1 MKKKVSVIVPYYK
14 NLKYIFQCLQ
24 SIYNQNYKNF
34 EIILVYDDNNK
45 NDLRVIKKKFGKHK
59 NFRIFA
65 NYKNVGVSMSRNKG
79 IKKAKGYYIAFLD
92 SDDFWKKNKLK
103 LQIKFMEM
111 NGLDLS
117 YTAYE
122 ILKNKRKVKH
132 SIKKKYTY
140 NELIKK
146 CDIGLSTVVMRS
158 KMSGIGLF
166 PNLKT
171 QEDFALW
178 LKYTRKKSKI
188 MGINKYLTVWRD
200 KPNSLSKNTIQKIND
215 SFKVFYRLEN
225 KNLLVSFYYLF
236 ILSFNKLKKFF
247 KISLHI

>member
-1 MKKKVSVIVPYYK
+1 MERKVSVIIPYYK
-14 NLKYIFQCLQ
+14 NLKYIHKCVQ
-24 SIYNQNYKNF
+24 SIYNQNYKNL
-34 EIILVYDDNNK
+34 EIILVYDDKNK
-45 NDLRVIKKKFGKHK
+45 SDLRVIKKKFGKYK
-59 NFRIFA
+59 NFKIFT
-65 NYKNVGVSMSRNKG
+65 NYKNLGVSMSRNKG
-79 IKKAKGYYIAFLD
+79 INKAKGYYIAFLD

-103 LQIKFMEM
+103 VQISFMEL
-111 NGLDLS
+111 NNLDLS

-132 SIKKKYTY
+132 SVKKKYTY

-158 KMSGIGLF
+158 KMSSIGLF

-188 MGINKYLTVWRD
+188 MGINKYLSVWRD

-225 KNLLVSFYYLF
+225 KNILVSFYYLF
-236 ILSFNKLKKFF
+236 ILSTNKLKKFF
-247 KISLHI
+247 KIRLFI

>member
-1 MKKKVSVIVPYYK
+1 MERKVSVIIPYYK
-14 NLKYIFQCLQ
+14 NLKYIYKCVQ
-24 SIYNQNYKNF
+24 SIYNQNYKNL
-34 EIILVYDDNNK
+34 EIILVYDDKNK
-45 NDLRVIKKKFGKHK
+45 CDLRVIKKKFGKYKNFKIFINHK
-59 NFRIFA
+59 NL
-65 NYKNVGVSMSRNKG
+65 GVSTSRNKG
-79 IKKAKGYYIAFLD
+79 IHKAKGYYIAFLD
-92 SDDFWKKNKLK
+92 ADDFWKKNKLK
-103 LQIKFMEM
+103 VQISFMEL
-111 NGLDLS
+111 NNLDLS

-132 SIKKKYTY
+132 SVKKKYTY

-158 KMSGIGLF
+158 KMSRIGLF

-188 MGINKYLTVWRD
+188 MGINKYLSVWRD

-225 KNLLVSFYYLF
+225 KNILVSFYYLF
-236 ILSFNKLKKFF
+236 ILSINKLKKFF
-247 KISLHI
+247 KIRLFI

>member
-1 MKKKVSVIVPYYK
+1 MERKVSVIVPYYK
-14 NLKYIFQCLQ
+14 NLKYIYKCVQ
-24 SIYNQNYKNF
+24 SIYNQNYKNL
-34 EIILVYDDNNK
+34 EIILVYDDKNKSDIKEIKKIIEKYKNFKIFINNK
-45 NDLRVIKKKFGKHK
+45 NL
-59 NFRIFA
+59 
-65 NYKNVGVSMSRNKG
+65 GVSMSRNKG
-79 IKKAKGYYIAFLD
+79 INKAKGYYIAFLD

-103 LQIKFMEM
+103 VQISFMEL
-111 NGLDLS
+111 NNLDLS

-132 SIKKKYTY
+132 SVKKKYSY

-158 KMSGIGLF
+158 KMSSIGLF

-188 MGINKYLTVWRD
+188 MGINKYLSVWRD

-225 KNLLVSFYYLF
+225 KNILVSFYYLF
-236 ILSFNKLKKFF
+236 ILSTNKLKKFF
-247 KISLHI
+247 KIRLFI

>member
-1 MKKKVSVIVPYYK
+1 
-14 NLKYIFQCLQ
+14 
-24 SIYNQNYKNF
+24 
-34 EIILVYDDNNK
+34 
-45 NDLRVIKKKFGKHK
+45 
-59 NFRIFA
+59 
-65 NYKNVGVSMSRNKG
+65 
-79 IKKAKGYYIAFLD
+79 
-92 SDDFWKKNKLK
+92 
-103 LQIKFMEM
+103 M

>member
-1 MKKKVSVIVPYYK
+1 MKRKVSVIIPYYK
-14 NLKYIFQCLQ
+14 NLKYIFKCVQ
-24 SIYNQNYKNF
+24 SIYNQNYKNL

-45 NDLRVIKKKFGKHK
+45 SDLRVIKKKFGKYKNFKIFMNHK
-59 NFRIFA
+59 NL
-65 NYKNVGVSMSRNKG
+65 GVSMSRNKG
-79 IKKAKGYYIAFLD
+79 INKAKGYYIAFLD

-103 LQIKFMEM
+103 VQINFMEK
-111 NGLDLS
+111 NNLDLS

-122 ILKNKRKVKH
+122 ILKNKRIVKH
-132 SIKKKYTY
+132 SVKKKYTY

-158 KMSGIGLF
+158 KMSRIGLF

-178 LKYTRKKSKI
+178 LQYTRKKSKI
-188 MGINKYLTVWRD
+188 MGINKYLSVWRD

>member
-1 MKKKVSVIVPYYK
+1 MKRKVSVIIPYYK
-14 NLKYIFQCLQ
+14 NLKYIFKCVQ
-24 SIYNQNYKNF
+24 SIYNQNYKNL

-45 NDLRVIKKKFGKHK
+45 SDLRVIKKKFGKYKNFKIFMNHK
-59 NFRIFA
+59 NL
-65 NYKNVGVSMSRNKG
+65 GVSMSRNKG
-79 IKKAKGYYIAFLD
+79 INKAKGYYIAFLD

-103 LQIKFMEM
+103 VQINFMEK
-111 NGLDLS
+111 NNLDLS

-122 ILKNKRKVKH
+122 ILKNKRIVKH
-132 SIKKKYTY
+132 SVKKKYTY

-158 KMSGIGLF
+158 KMSRIGLF

-188 MGINKYLTVWRD
+188 MGINKYLSVWRD

-225 KNLLVSFYYLF
+225 KNILVSFYYLI
-236 ILSFNKLKKFF
+236 ILSINKLKKFF
-247 KISLHI
+247 KIRLFV

>member
-1 MKKKVSVIVPYYK
+1 MKRKVSVIIPYYK
-14 NLKYIFQCLQ
+14 NLKYIFKCVQ
-24 SIYNQNYKNF
+24 SIYNQNYKNL

-45 NDLRVIKKKFGKHK
+45 SDLRVIKKKFGKYKNFKIFMNHK
-59 NFRIFA
+59 NL
-65 NYKNVGVSMSRNKG
+65 GVSMSRNKG
-79 IKKAKGYYIAFLD
+79 INKAKGYYIAFLD

-103 LQIKFMEM
+103 VQINFMEK
-111 NGLDLS
+111 NNLDLS

-122 ILKNKRKVKH
+122 ILKNKRIVKH
-132 SIKKKYTY
+132 SVKKKYTY

-158 KMSGIGLF
+158 KMSRIGLF

-178 LKYTRKKSKI
+178 LKFTRKKSKI
-188 MGINKYLTVWRD
+188 MGINKYLSVWRD

-225 KNLLVSFYYLF
+225 KNILVSFYYLI
-236 ILSFNKLKKFF
+236 ILSINKLKKFF
-247 KISLHI
+247 KIRLFI

>member
-1 MKKKVSVIVPYYK
+1 MERKVSVIIPYYK
-14 NLKYIFQCLQ
+14 NLKYIYKCVQ
-24 SIYNQNYKNF
+24 SIYNQNYKNL
-34 EIILVYDDNNK
+34 EIILVYDDKNK
-45 NDLRVIKKKFGKHK
+45 SDLREIKKKFGKYKNFKIFINHK
-59 NFRIFA
+59 NL
-65 NYKNVGVSMSRNKG
+65 GVSMSRNKG
-79 IKKAKGYYIAFLD
+79 INKAKGYYIAFLD
-92 SDDFWKKNKLK
+92 ADDFWKKNKLK
-103 LQIKFMEM
+103 IQISFMEL
-111 NGLDLS
+111 NNLDLS

-132 SIKKKYTY
+132 SVKKKYSY

-158 KMSGIGLF
+158 KMSSIGLF

-188 MGINKYLTVWRD
+188 MGINKYLSVWRD

-225 KNLLVSFYYLF
+225 KNILVSFYYLF
-236 ILSFNKLKKFF
+236 ILSTNKLKKFF
-247 KISLHI
+247 KIRLFI

>member
-1 MKKKVSVIVPYYK
+1 MKRKVSVIIPYYK
-14 NLKYIFQCLQ
+14 NLKYIFKCVQ
-24 SIYNQNYKNF
+24 SIYNQNYKNL

-45 NDLRVIKKKFGKHK
+45 SDLRVIKKKFGKYKNFKIFMNHK
-59 NFRIFA
+59 NL
-65 NYKNVGVSMSRNKG
+65 GVSMSRNKG
-79 IKKAKGYYIAFLD
+79 INKAKGYYIAFLD

-103 LQIKFMEM
+103 VQINFMEK
-111 NGLDLS
+111 NNLDLS

-122 ILKNKRKVKH
+122 ILKNKRIVKH
-132 SIKKKYTY
+132 SVKKKYTY

-158 KMSGIGLF
+158 KMSRIGLF

-188 MGINKYLTVWRD
+188 MGINKYLSVWRD

-225 KNLLVSFYYLF
+225 KNILVSFYYLI
-236 ILSFNKLKKFF
+236 ILSINKLKKFF
-247 KISLHI
+247 KIRLFI